1 MTRLLIFL
9 AVLLAKG
16 PLSPQIIY
24 HTGQDLQMTADAA
37 VTGTQN
43 VGILLD
49 KSGEGVTLA
58 RYIVEGNA
66 STVADEIAGEGARV
80 TGNYGQQ

>member
-1 MTRLLIFL
+1 
-9 AVLLAKG
+9 
-16 PLSPQIIY
+16 
-24 HTGQDLQMTADAA
+24 MTADAA

-49 KSGEGVTLA
+49 KSGEGGTLA

-80 TGNYGQQ
+80 TGNYSQQ